1 MPIAAKFSEAFYQK
15 FGHQETGELVEY
27 LNTIDATYR
36 TQLERLNDANWS
48 RVESRIAQAEAKLE
62 QRYSQM
68 DARLDQFQDRLEQL
82 EARLDDRLDKRLA
95 ELKAELL
102 KWMFLF
108 WVGTIGTVIG
118 IQALV

>member
-1 MPIAAKFSEAFYQK
+1 MPIAAKFSESFYQK

-36 TQLERLNDANWS
+36 AELERLNDLNWT
-48 RVESRIAQAEAKLE
+48 RVESRIAQLE
-62 QRYSQM
+62 TRF
-68 DARLDQFQDRLEQL
+68 DQIDDRLE
-82 EARLDDRLDKRLA
+82 RRLA

-108 WVGTIGTVIG
+108 WVGTIGTVI
-118 IQALV
+118 ALQSL

>member
-1 MPIAAKFSEAFYQK
+1 MPIAAKFSETFYQK
-15 FGHQETGELVEY
+15 FGHEATGELVEY

-36 TQLERLNDANWS
+36 GDLERLNDLNWS
-48 RVESRIAQAEAKLE
+48 RVESRIAQAEARLD

-68 DARLDQFQDRLEQL
+68 EGRLDQLEGWLGQ
-82 EARLDDRLDKRLA
+82 RLA

-108 WVGTIGTVIG
+108 WVGTIGTVI
-118 IQALV
+118 ALQRL